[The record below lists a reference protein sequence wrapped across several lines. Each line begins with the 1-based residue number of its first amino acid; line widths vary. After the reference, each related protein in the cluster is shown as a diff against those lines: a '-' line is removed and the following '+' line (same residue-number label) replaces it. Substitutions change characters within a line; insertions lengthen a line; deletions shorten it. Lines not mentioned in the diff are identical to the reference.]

1 MHHKSGC
8 VNFGE
13 EKEGILCFIF
23 YLLPLLPPSFL
34 VVTVTF
40 DPNLFIFWLKRH
52 FFVMVL

>member
-40 DPNLFIFWLKRH
+40 DPKKFFFWLKRH